1 MDQSSG
7 KLAHWL
13 AFYMCKGLGIKTLL
27 ALSQTHSLA
36 SLFDL
41 SSNEL
46 QQLGL
51 TANQASNLLGTNWQ
65 QVDYYQQQIMQN
77 NITVICFFDALYPT
91 DLKQIASAPLLL
103 FCKGDT
109 SLLSSPQ
116 IAIVGSRNAT
126 PTGLEIAS
134 EFAYQ
139 LTLAGI
145 TVTSGMARGIDG
157 AAHKGALA
165 GSGKTIAVLGTGVD
179 IYYPKRHKLLTD
191 QVLEY
196 GLLISEFLPGTAA
209 NAHNF
214 PRRNR
219 IISGLSLGVLIVEA
233 EIKSGS
239 LITVRY
245 ALEQN
250 KEVFAVPGSIKNPL
264 AQASHFLIKQGA
276 KLVENVT
283 DILDEVSF
291 SYQSGLYNKDEPVNE
306 ESDCEVL
313 NSIGFE
319 VTSVDD
325 IVRRAQWPID
335 KVLARLL
342 DLELD
347 DQIERVL
354 DGYIKLSTRG

>member
-1 MDQSSG
+1 
-7 KLAHWL
+7 
-13 AFYMCKGLGIKTLL
+13 MCKGLGVTTLL
-27 ALSQTHSLA
+27 ALSKQYPLESLIGLPHSTL
-36 SLFDL
+36 L
-41 SSNEL
+41 E
-46 QQLGL
+46 LGL
-51 TANQASNLLGTNWQ
+51 TVNQATNLLNTNWQ
-65 QVDYYQQQIMQN
+65 QIDRYEQCIIDQKI
-77 NITVICFFDALYPT
+77 IVISIFDKRYP
-91 DLKQIASAPLLL
+91 DSLKQIASAPLLL
-103 FCKGDT
+103 FCRGDVT
-109 SLLSSPQ
+109 LLSASQ

-126 PTGLEIAS
+126 PTGLEIAA
-134 EFAYQ
+134 EFAYE
-139 LTLAGI
+139 LTQAGI
-145 TVTSGMARGIDG
+145 AVTSGMARGIDG

-165 GSGKTIAVLGTGVD
+165 ANGKTIAVLGTGVD
-179 IYYPKRHKLLTD
+179 IYYPKRHKLLTE
-191 QVLEY
+191 QVLEN

-291 SYQSGLYNKDEPVNE
+291 SYQSSLYSKE
-306 ESDCEVL
+306 EVVSQLSECEVL

-325 IVRRAQWPID
+325 IVRRVQWPID

-354 DGYIKLSTRG
+354 DGYIRLSAGR